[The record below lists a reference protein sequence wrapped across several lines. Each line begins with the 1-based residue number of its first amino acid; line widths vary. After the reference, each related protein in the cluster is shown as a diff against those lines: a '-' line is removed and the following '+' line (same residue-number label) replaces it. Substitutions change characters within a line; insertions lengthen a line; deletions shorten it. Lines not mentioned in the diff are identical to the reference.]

1 MKSVLREPIL
11 IARIASLPF
20 ERIDSSA
27 RATAEIEL
35 VNSLW
40 ERVDAAAAA
49 LEDALFAAAGPAEDS
64 ANTLHAPSL
73 SSDDGRTTLAAV
85 PARTLLLQ
93 TRRAVH
99 HRRGAMLAAAARDL
113 EEQEPALARSLAD
126 FVALLDRLDQAMT
139 SHRAAHSA
147 AVALGAQRL
156 LTALDEPI
164 LEEGLRLVS
173 RSLFEKARR
182 LDRVP
187 FAEWKHRERHTAL
200 KLAAYLARATS
211 KTSPNGVF
219 CATALGRLGERAA
232 CRGECTLV
240 AREVLVA
247 VGEARKVTACLAV
260 DPEFA
265 PLVVPRPNPTLREH
279 DSGWTFWRPAS
290 PRREDDQEVRSAARI
305 HPVARAMLESC
316 APNRPMPELVDEV
329 SRRTGISVEQ
339 LETFARS
346 MVETGLLIA
355 EVEIPWSER
364 RPLRRLA
371 EMARDAGCAGK
382 WAARAQA
389 LERAVDQV
397 SGTPWPERRSLLEGI
412 SESIESLPHRRPLH
426 HDELIRVDAASAM
439 RIELPTRVV
448 ADLERFMSWYAQL
461 YAAIYPRQRFI
472 EGYARRF
479 LALHPPDTDV
489 DLLDLYHGVFEPR
502 GEARPCAFPS
512 PSGSS
517 PLAERA
523 RACFTRL
530 RDRLAREAR
539 DAEREG
545 RDEVALDAL
554 DWESILGEVEAP
566 RWSCGVLF
574 QVAASDAAA
583 IEAGRYRL
591 ALNGLYA
598 GGGLAVARLAH
609 LHAGGGS
616 VEDGPIAREV
626 RERWAWLE
634 RDGARVA
641 ELSYMHG
648 GRTAN
653 AGLRPSLFRH
663 EIELPGDRA
672 TPGREIIPLA
682 DLSVRFESDSRRF
695 RLRWRSRGVDVLPMV
710 SSGISP
716 EGWVSFLIAIGQQDL
731 QPLALFPGFDVDGIR
746 RWPRFRFGRVVV
758 FRRRWSFGPDDS
770 PVAAA
775 LKPLDPQRMLDVAR
789 WQRRHGLPRDV
800 FAHTTAD
807 PKPFHVDLESP
818 WSIEL
823 MGRRMAESPGTT
835 LHVAEMLPDPE
846 AMWIR
851 DARGRYA
858 SEFLVHLQN
867 VGGDSSPGAGG

>member
-27 RATAEIEL
+27 GATAELEL
-35 VNSLW
+35 LNSLW
-40 ERVDAAAAA
+40 ERIDAAGVA
-49 LEDALFAAAGPAEDS
+49 LEHALFAAAGPAEDS
-64 ANTLHAPSL
+64 PTILEL
-73 SSDDGRTTLAAV
+73 SSAPTGGRTALQAAPPRGCSTSAV
-85 PARTLLLQ
+85 PPPSPP
-93 TRRAVH
+93 
-99 HRRGAMLAAAARDL
+99 GAAAAARDL
-113 EEQEPALARSLAD
+113 EEPEPALARSLAD
-126 FVALLDRLDQAMT
+126 FVALLDRLDQAMV

-156 LTALDEPI
+156 LTALEEPI
-164 LEEGLRLVS
+164 FEEGLRLVS

-182 LDRVP
+182 LDQVP

-219 CATALGRLGERAA
+219 CSTSLGRLGNRAA

-240 AREVLVA
+240 AREVLLA

-265 PLVVPRPNPTLREH
+265 PLVVPRPNPTLREREG
-279 DSGWTFWRPAS
+279 SWTFWRPAS
-290 PRREDDQEVRSAARI
+290 PRRESDEEVHSSVRI
-305 HPVARAMLESC
+305 HPVARAILESC
-316 APNRPMPELVDEV
+316 APSRRMPELIGEV
-329 SRRTGISVEQ
+329 SRRTGISVGE
-339 LETFARS
+339 LESFAWK
-346 MVETGLLIA
+346 MAETGLLIA

-364 RPLRRLA
+364 RPLSRLA
-371 EMARDAGCAGK
+371 EMAQDAGCAGE

-389 LERAVDQV
+389 LERAVDAL
-397 SGTPWPERRSLLEGI
+397 STPMAGAPIVARWHLGASRACRTGATPARRAGSA
-412 SESIESLPHRRPLH
+412 STPRATCESSSP
-426 HDELIRVDAASAM
+426 S
-439 RIELPTRVV
+439 VV
-448 ADLERFMSWYAQL
+448 ADLSVSCPGTPSSTQHPSTP
-461 YAAIYPRQRFI
+461 AIHRRPCAPLPGGSST
-472 EGYARRF
+472 GYRRRLARPLSRR
-479 LALHPPDTDV
+479 
-489 DLLDLYHGVFEPR
+489 FEPR
-502 GEARPCAFPS
+502 GEARPSAFPS
-512 PSGSS
+512 PPGTALSQ
-517 PLAERA
+517 RA
-523 RACFTRL
+523 RASFTRL
-530 RDRLAREAR
+530 CDRLAREAR
-539 DAEREG
+539 DAEREE
-545 RDEVALDAL
+545 RDEVALDAF

-574 QVAASDAAA
+574 QVAASDGAA
-583 IEAGRYRL
+583 IDAGRYRL

-626 RERWAWLE
+626 RDQWAWLE
-634 RDGARVA
+634 RDAAIVA

-672 TPGREIIPLA
+672 TPGREVIPLA

-710 SSGISP
+710 SSGIIP

-731 QPLALFPGFDVDGIR
+731 QPLALFPGFEVDGIT

-758 FRRRWSFGPDDS
+758 FRRRGAGPDDS
-770 PVAAA
+770 PVVAA
-775 LKPLDPQRMLDVAR
+775 LKPSTPAHAR
-789 WQRRHGLPRDV
+789 GAWQRVSVLPRRPHHGRSQTVPRRSRVAVVDRADGAAHGRITWDDTPRHGN
-800 FAHTTAD
+800 
-807 PKPFHVDLESP
+807 
-818 WSIEL
+818 
-823 MGRRMAESPGTT
+823 
-835 LHVAEMLPDPE
+835 
-846 AMWIR
+846 
-851 DARGRYA
+851 A
-858 SEFLVHLQN
+858 SR
-867 VGGDSSPGAGG
+867 P